1 MAVFKDFEEIIA
13 WQKAIDLSV
22 IIHTK
27 FRDHKDFAFRDRIHR
42 ASISVSN
49 NIAEGFD
56 RGSNKD
62 FRRFLR
68 IARSSCN
75 EVRSMV
81 ILGQRFGYFTPQE
94 VIEIRG
100 HCIHLNAT
108 IFNLMKAMREDHL
121 KSIAPWLIPL
131 GYWVGYL

>member
-1 MAVFKDFEEIIA
+1 MIR
-13 WQKAIDLSV
+13 S
-22 IIHTK
+22 
-27 FRDHKDFAFRDRIHR
+27 R